1 MSCVFVMSSHAQV
14 RMFFRRWQIFLLD
27 SDHLTCTS
35 ASCSCQWKNQNPIWA
50 TLYSGFARF
59 LHELWF
65 LLLSLFDY
73 SDKLNAGTIG
83 NMVLWT
89 FFNANTFNVL
99 LGFSRG
105 KKLLFQTKMIKKIQ
119 ISKCVSQETKVLVIT
134 HQSLL
139 KSHQSSY
146 FLIDG
151 GSQFFG
157 FHCSI
162 L

>member
-73 SDKLNAGTIG
+73 SDKLNAGTMEIWFCEHFLMQTPSMFYLDFPEEKSFCFKPKWLRRYKYQ
-83 NMVLWT
+83 NACPRKQKSLW
-89 FFNANTFNVL
+89 L
-99 LGFSRG
+99 LIRVYWNP
-105 KKLLFQTKMIKKIQ
+105 T
-119 ISKCVSQETKVLVIT
+119 
-134 HQSLL
+134 SLL
-139 KSHQSSY
+139 ISW
-146 FLIDG
+146 
-151 GSQFFG
+151 
-157 FHCSI
+157 
-162 L
+162 